1 MNKTIKVVPN
11 GVNTSQFKVM
21 NREKQKTW
29 VAHTFGVDLSPDLNI
44 INTGRLSH
52 EKGISYLIEALTY
65 LPPTT
70 RLFLVGAGVQQAKVR
85 RRFIWVT

>member
-1 MNKTIKVVPN
+1 MINKTIKVVPN

-44 INTGRLSH
+44 VT
-52 EKGISYLIEALTY
+52 EALECI
-65 LPPTT
+65 LLTT
-70 RLFLVGAGVQQAKVR
+70 RSFLVGDGVRNAKACGWC
-85 RRFIWVT
+85 ICVT